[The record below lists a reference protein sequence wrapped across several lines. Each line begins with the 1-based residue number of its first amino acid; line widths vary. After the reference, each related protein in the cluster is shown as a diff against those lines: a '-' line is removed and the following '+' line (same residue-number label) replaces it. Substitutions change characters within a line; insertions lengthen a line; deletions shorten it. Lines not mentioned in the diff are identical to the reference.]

1 MVDVQ
6 KENGYTAIANAIMEA
21 LYKAD
26 LSGQE
31 FRLTLLVLRKTYGF
45 HKLEDAISL
54 SQMCLETGMH
64 HIRCSQVITRL
75 QLMKIVTVT
84 ENINGIG
91 KKYKFNKDFETWDTV
106 KENINPIRKVK
117 STVNVLRKTPLQ
129 KTASTKERL
138 QKKDY
143 KRDLGDFLLPDWI
156 PKESWDGFVDMRKE
170 IKKSLTGRAVKLAI
184 NRLEELKAK
193 GHDPGKVLD
202 QSTYS
207 KWQGLFEIKQEI
219 SNGGNGQTRF
229 QRPGERITG
238 PAGSQRSDDPEVE
251 RLKEF
256 LNNSNNN
263 RKDKINAAVGDP

>member
-1 MVDVQ
+1 
-6 KENGYTAIANAIMEA
+6 
-21 LYKAD
+21 
-26 LSGQE
+26 
-31 FRLTLLVLRKTYGF
+31 
-45 HKLEDAISL
+45 
-54 SQMCLETGMH
+54 
-64 HIRCSQVITRL
+64 
-75 QLMKIVTVT
+75 
-84 ENINGIG
+84 
-91 KKYKFNKDFETWDTV
+91 
-106 KENINPIRKVK
+106 
-117 STVNVLRKTPLQ
+117 
-129 KTASTKERL
+129 
-138 QKKDY
+138 
-143 KRDLGDFLLPDWI
+143 LPDWI